1 MKPVVYRRYALMA
14 GAAGAILA
22 AQPAAAQSGSDLEE
36 VIVTATKQSTKLL
49 ETPISIA
56 AYSQEAL
63 DARGVR
69 DMRDVV
75 NQTPGLDITRTGVSR
90 VTIRGIDSTAGAAT
104 SAIYIDDTPIQAR
117 NSALNYNG
125 STVPYVFDVERVE
138 VLRGPQGTLFGASS
152 QGGAIRF
159 ITPTPSLTS
168 RSYYGRAS
176 VTSTKGG
183 DMGYELGAAV
193 GGPVLEDRIG
203 FRVSAY
209 HRREGGWIDH
219 VSWQDPTLNEKNSND
234 VETTVL
240 RAAMTIKVADW
251 LVVSPSV
258 YHQNAK
264 YYDRDRNSMITRCP
278 ATLGSVV
285 PSSLVPCPRGPSDP
299 EHGEFNNYAS
309 VTQDSS
315 DHFTLPSLKVS
326 ADWGALNFTS
336 VSSYLDRHVME
347 FNDATY
353 FNDRTSFGNA
363 YLYPVT
369 PGFAQSINWQNP
381 NIKQRSFTQEVRVS
395 NANQD
400 SRVKWTLGG
409 YYSRASLTSDLP
421 INSPHYNA
429 LYVVR
434 YGRTPAAA
442 GIPPLVNGI
451 GRYYGNEWT
460 VEKSLAVFA
469 SLDWKI
475 LDNLTLTLGGRKSS
489 DKLDFD
495 VIERG
500 VSYAGGF
507 ARANGSLKE
516 TPFIPKVALSWQA
529 TPDALFYASYAKGY
543 RTGGVNKAL
552 PDTCSSEAAAL
563 GISPGVYKSDTTS
576 SYEVG
581 AKGRLL
587 DGRLQYEASAYHIK
601 WNNIQQQLRLNCA
614 FSLVANTASAT
625 SEGFD
630 LNLNF
635 EPVDGLLLGAGVGY
649 TDATYDKTIQIG
661 TAPIVVKGQTLGQTP
676 WTVNLTAEYRFTALE
691 RETFVRAQYN
701 YKSVNKGLFLYEV
714 PTATTYDPTREDP
727 ASPKTLDLRAGMDFG
742 NVTLM
747 IYGENVLNNVKYV
760 AEAPYYARAALWT
773 GATLRPR
780 TVGVQAIARY

>member
-1 MKPVVYRRYALMA
+1 MHAVVQRRCVLLA
-14 GAAGAILA
+14 GAAALA
-22 AQPAAAQSGSDLEE
+22 LSAPAASAQELEE
-36 VIVTATKQSTKLL
+36 LVVTATKQSTKLL

-56 AYSQEAL
+56 AYSQESL
-63 DARGVR
+63 DLRGAR
-69 DMRDVV
+69 DMRDIV
-75 NQTPGLDITRTGVSR
+75 NQTPGLDITRAGVSR

-104 SAIYIDDTPIQAR
+104 SAIYIDETPIQAR

-125 STVPYVFDVERVE
+125 STVPFIFDVERVE

-159 ITPTPSLTS
+159 ITPTPSMTT

-176 VTSTKGG
+176 VMTTKHG
-183 DMGYELGAAV
+183 DMGYEIGAAA
-193 GGPVLEDRIG
+193 GGPIVEDRIG
-203 FRVSAY
+203 FRLSAY

-219 VSWQDPTLNEKNSND
+219 ISWQDPTLMEKNSND
-234 VETTVL
+234 VETSVI
-240 RAAMTIKVADW
+240 RAALAIKVNDSI
-251 LVVSPSV
+251 LLTPSI
-258 YHQNAK
+258 YMQNAK
-264 YYDRDRNSMITRCP
+264 YYDRDRGSMVTKCP
-278 ATLGSVV
+278 ATLGSPVAS
-285 PSSLVPCPRGPSDP
+285 PLVPCPWGPSDP
-299 EHGEFNNYAS
+299 DSGKFNNYAS

-315 DHFTLPSLKVS
+315 DHFMLPSLKAS
-326 ADWGALNFTS
+326 ADWGILNFTS
-336 VSSYLDRHVME
+336 VTSWLDRKVME

-381 NIKQRSFTQEVRVS
+381 NIRQRSFTQEFRVS

-400 SRVKWTLGG
+400 SRLKWTAGA

-429 LYVVR
+429 LYLQR
-434 YGRTPAAA
+434 FGRTPASA
-442 GIPPLVNGI
+442 GIAPLVDGI
-451 GRYYGNEWT
+451 GRYKGNEWT

-469 SLDWKI
+469 NLDFKI
-475 LDNLTLTLGGRKSS
+475 LDNLTLTLGGRKSV

-495 VIERG
+495 VTESG
-500 VSYAGGF
+500 VSYPVGGT
-507 ARANGSLKE
+507 RAFGELKE
-516 TPFIPKVALSWQA
+516 KPFIPKVALSWQA

-552 PDTCSSEAAAL
+552 PDTCSAEAAAL
-563 GISPGVYKSDTTS
+563 GITPGVYKSDTTN
-576 SYEVG
+576 SYEIG
-581 AKGRLL
+581 AKGRLFA
-587 DGRLQYEASAYHIK
+587 GRLQYEASAYHIK

-635 EPVDGLLLGAGVGY
+635 EPIDGLLLGAGVGY

-661 TAPIVVKGQTLGQTP
+661 TAPIVVEGQTLGQTP
-676 WTVNLTAEYRFTALE
+676 WTVNLTAEYRFAFLE
-691 RETFVRAQYN
+691 REAFVRAQYN
-701 YKSVNKGLFLYEV
+701 YKSVNKGLFLFEV
-714 PTATTYDPTREDP
+714 PTATTYDPTRIDP

-742 NVTLM
+742 EITALV
-747 IYGENVLNNVKYV
+747 YVENALNNVDYI
-760 AEAPYYARAALWT
+760 ANAPYYARAPLWT
-773 GATLRPR
+773 GSTLRPR
-780 TVGVQAIARY
+780 TVGLQLIARY